1 MTHEPAMTGEPILVA
16 ADLTKG
22 FPGRRSAADV
32 ARMRSAPRLTALDQV
47 SIELRPGQILGVVG
61 ESGSGKT
68 TLARCL
74 VRLVEPDSGS
84 VHFDGRD
91 VLAARGRELVEIR
104 RSMQLVYQDPYSSL
118 DPRIRVRETISEP
131 ARAHGLVGSA
141 GEDELVA
148 RMLDLVGLPATVAT
162 RLPRDLSGGQRQRVA
177 IARALALR
185 PRVLIADEAVS
196 ALDVS
201 IQAQILNLLDGL
213 RVELD
218 LAILFIAHQLGVI
231 AHLADTVAVMYLGR
245 IVESGPVTDLFLAPR
260 HPYTAALL
268 AANPGLRPRAGRAPS
283 LVGEDPVAV
292 RDPARLSFQL
302 PVSLRGGSMP
312 DDRADPGGGRTGPRR
327 PMPRATAPCR
337 RAHARRA
344 RSGHPGRPGHHG
356 GARTGHCRDRPATRP
371 VQSAAPGRLAHA
383 TIDILEVPPVGHP
396 SRRPGRGAIR
406 ALPLR

>member
-1 MTHEPAMTGEPILVA
+1 MTNGPAMTGEPILVA

-84 VHFDGRD
+84 VRFDGRD

-118 DPRIRVRETISEP
+118 DPRIRIRETISEP
-131 ARAHGLVGSA
+131 ARAHGLVDRA
-141 GEDELVA
+141 GVDELVA
-148 RMLDLVGLPATVAT
+148 RMLDLVGLPATIAA

-283 LVGEDPVAV
+283 LVGEIPSPYAIPPGCRFSSRCRYVEDRCLTTEPTLADVGPDHVVRCHVLPPLAGVLTRDVPEAV
-292 RDPARLSFQL
+292 IPA
-302 PVSLRGGSMP
+302 GSASP
-312 DDRADPGGGRTGPRR
+312 SGP
-327 PMPRATAPCR
+327 ATAGIINPPAQSSQPCQ
-337 RAHARRA
+337 
-344 RSGHPGRPGHHG
+344 G
-356 GARTGHCRDRPATRP
+356 G
-371 VQSAAPGRLAHA
+371 
-383 TIDILEVPPVGHP
+383 
-396 SRRPGRGAIR
+396 
-406 ALPLR
+406 